1 MATAERFVFGLR
13 GPALDADE
21 RAFFAANPPL
31 GFLLFRRNLQTAS
44 QVVALIQDL
53 RGLAGAVP
61 ASAGAAPAPLVF
73 VDQEGGTVDRIGP
86 LLGVP
91 FASAAACSEAGTD
104 RVHENAYLMGR
115 AARLLGFDVDFA
127 PCLDLGQPGAG
138 AVVLEGR
145 CFGFHAEDVVIGGMV
160 FLHGLARAGLA
171 TCVKHFPGLGR
182 GAVDSHAK
190 LPVVDSHDV
199 DLMVTDVAPFAKLAR
214 GADGVMVGH
223 AAYPGFEGG
232 AVVPA
237 SLSPRI
243 HSILRGPVRFDGVV
257 YSDDL
262 EMGALDGS
270 LPGRAERA
278 AAAGCDVVI
287 LSKTF
292 EAYEEAAARV
302 AALGPDPSRD
312 ARLAALRRRV
322 AGAPRPRFSEEAW
335 AKLAGEAHTFA
346 DLMSRPRERRKDGDF
361 GFS

>member
-1 MATAERFVFGLR
+1 MANSPAERFVFGLG
-13 GPALDADE
+13 GPELSIAE
-21 RAFFAANPPL
+21 RAFFTAHPPL
-31 GFLLFRRNLQTAS
+31 GFLLFKRNLQSPS
-44 QVVALIQDL
+44 QVVELLEAL
-53 RGLAGAVP
+53 RGIAP
-61 ASAGAAPAPLVF
+61 AAGAAGAPPLLF

-86 LLGVP
+86 LLGAK

-190 LPVVDSHDV
+190 LPVVDAHDV

-223 AAYPGFEGG
+223 AAYPGFEDG
-232 AVVPA
+232 AIVPA
-237 SLSPRI
+237 SCSPRI
-243 HSILRGPVRFDGVV
+243 HAILRGPVRFDGVV

-262 EMGALDGS
+262 EMSALEGT
-270 LPGRAERA
+270 LPERA
-278 AAAGCDVVI
+278 ARAAEAGCDVLI

-292 EAYEEAAARV
+292 EAYEEAVARV
-302 AALGPDPSRD
+302 KALGADPARD
-312 ARLAALRRRV
+312 ARLTALRRRV
-322 AGAPRPRFSEEAW
+322 AGAPRPRFTEEAW
-335 AKLAGEAHTFA
+335 TKLGEEARAFA
-346 DLMSRPRERRKDGDF
+346 DLMSKPREKRKDPF
-361 GFS
+361 AF

>member
-1 MATAERFVFGLR
+1 
-13 GPALDADE
+13 
-21 RAFFAANPPL
+21 
-31 GFLLFRRNLQTAS
+31 
-44 QVVALIQDL
+44 
-53 RGLAGAVP
+53 
-61 ASAGAAPAPLVF
+61 
-73 VDQEGGTVDRIGP
+73 VDRLGP

-190 LPVVDSHDV
+190 LPVVDAHDV
-199 DLMVTDVAPFAKLAR
+199 DLMVTDVAPFTKLAR

-223 AAYPGFEGG
+223 AAYPGFEDG
-232 AVVPA
+232 AIVPA
-237 SLSPRI
+237 SCSPKI
-243 HSILRGPVRFDGVV
+243 HSILRGAVRFDGVV

-262 EMGALDGS
+262 EMSALEGT
-270 LPGRAERA
+270 LPERAERA

-292 EAYEEAAARV
+292 EAYEEAVARV
-302 AALGPDPSRD
+302 DALGPDAARAGASPPSAAAWRAPRARGSQKMPGRSSRTKRPRSRSSCRSPGRREKTPSRS
-312 ARLAALRRRV
+312 RTGRRRPRRRRS
-322 AGAPRPRFSEEAW
+322 GASGAAPPPPAPAPAAAPSGRPPSIF
-335 AKLAGEAHTFA
+335 
-346 DLMSRPRERRKDGDF
+346 MSRALI
-361 GFS
+361 SVA

>member
-1 MATAERFVFGLR
+1 MADAAASRFVFGLR

-21 RAFFAANPPL
+21 RAFFSAHPPL
-31 GFLLFRRNLQTAS
+31 GFLLFKRNLQSPS
-44 QVVALIQDL
+44 QTVDLLEAL
-53 RGLAGAVP
+53 RGLSSP
-61 ASAGAAPAPLVF
+61 EPLLF
-73 VDQEGGTVDRIGP
+73 LDQEGGTVDRLGP

-91 FASAAACSEAGTD
+91 FASAAACAEAGTD
-104 RVHENAYLMGR
+104 RIHENAYLMGR

-138 AVVLEGR
+138 AIVLEGR

-190 LPVVDSHDV
+190 LPVVDAHDV
-199 DLMVTDVAPFAKLAR
+199 DLLVTDVAPFTKLAR

-223 AAYPGFEGG
+223 AAYPGFEDG
-232 AVVPA
+232 AIVPA
-237 SLSPRI
+237 SCSPKI

-262 EMGALDGS
+262 EMSALEGT
-270 LPGRAERA
+270 LPERAERA
-278 AAAGCDVVI
+278 AAAGCDAVI

-292 EAYEEAAARV
+292 EAYEEAVNRV
-302 AALGPDPSRD
+302 AALGPDFARD
-312 ARLAALRRRV
+312 ERFAALRRRV
-322 AGAPRPRFSEEAW
+322 AGAPRPRFTEEAW
-335 AKLAGEAHTFA
+335 AKLAEEARAFA
-346 DLMSRPRERRKDGDF
+346 ELMARPREKRKNEDF
-361 GFS
+361 GRFS